1 LAYLLVICFYILE
14 YSSAI
19 ERQRLFIVTSD
30 ALYINDVFIY
40 YNTKEYIFQLFR
52 SIIDYKYI
60 KQSTITTF
68 IIKAEL

>member
-1 LAYLLVICFYILE
+1 MAYLLVICFYILE

-60 KQSTITTF
+60 KQL
-68 IIKAEL
+68 IIIPLLQKQSF